1 MPLPVGVEGRVASL
15 SDLMDTDVGISGGT
29 VTIDQIAVN
38 NRPIWVGV
46 QTDVSVDT
54 LTTVT
59 TVPAN
64 GVKYITKILC
74 SGEDN
79 GKWGLYIDTILK
91 ATLRTTDRNVAFD
104 FNTPLKILSAE
115 VVDIK
120 VTHFS
125 DDANADFQCTVFGY
139 EAVEDIIPP
148 AAIVDLGAS

>member
-15 SDLMDTDVGISGGT
+15 SDLMDTDVGISGGN
-29 VTIDQIAVN
+29 VTIDLIAVN
-38 NRPIWVGV
+38 NRPIWVGE
-46 QTDVSVDT
+46 QTSVSQGT

-79 GKWGLYIDTILK
+79 GKWELYINTVRK
-91 ATLRTTDRNVAFD
+91 ATLRTTDRNVAFE
-104 FNTPLKILSAE
+104 FNTPLKVLAAE

-120 VTHFS
+120 VIHYGS
-125 DDANADFQCTVFGY
+125 GAQADFQCTIFGY
-139 EAVEDIIPP
+139 LDA
-148 AAIVDLGAS
+148 